1 MKKISGRAI
10 VTTLLSVLVV
20 VGMAAFIVQYF
31 VSARQWVATQG
42 SPHVYSG
49 GNISTGSVRDRDG
62 VLVLDN
68 GKVVG
73 QGTHRELLE
82 SCEVYRQIALSQL
95 SKEEL
100 EHA

>member
-1 MKKISGRAI
+1 MPEKKATTILISHR
-10 VTTLLSVLVV
+10 VTTL
-20 VGMAAFIVQYF
+20 MEA
-31 VSARQWVATQG
+31 
-42 SPHVYSG
+42 
-49 GNISTGSVRDRDG
+49 DRI
-62 VLVLDN
+62 LVLDN